1 MARYKFSLDIT
12 ELEGLDD
19 RQAYEMGFNAG
30 LHLDYRSPN
39 TIDRARS
46 EAVTYG
52 LLAHEKWEKTHDYR
66 FVLFHEFIRG
76 LNRGLRQKEL
86 RLVKREGVLAKTQ
99 KSH

>member
-1 MARYKFSLDIT
+1 MARYKFSMDIS

-19 RQAYEMGFNAG
+19 RQAYEMGYNAG
-30 LHLDYRSPN
+30 LNLDYRSTN

-52 LLAHEKWEKTHDYR
+52 LLAHEKWEKTQDYR

-86 RLVKREGVLAKTQ
+86 KLVKRKALLAKT
-99 KSH
+99 KRSH